1 MRNYRCRPCMFS
13 FRRHCA
19 NERRRNMH
27 SGAIN
32 REYKFKFYLNANHY
46 IIIDGK
52 EGEQH
57 PHTWEFMVHIRMNGQ
72 KFVQFDA
79 YEKAIDEYF
88 NQYQNHLI
96 NEIEPFDHI
105 IPTLENMSDYFVRAI
120 KKIVQNLDGELVRM
134 ESSETPTRSYVI
146 NFEHNEDYLESVR
159 RNSDRQMSEII
170 DEVLD
175 RVIE

>member
-1 MRNYRCRPCMFS
+1 
-13 FRRHCA
+13 
-19 NERRRNMH
+19 MH

-57 PHTWEFMVHIRMNGQ
+57 PHTWEFMVHIRMN
-72 KFVQFDA
+72 
-79 YEKAIDEYF
+79 
-88 NQYQNHLI
+88 
-96 NEIEPFDHI
+96 
-105 IPTLENMSDYFVRAI
+105 
-120 KKIVQNLDGELVRM
+120 GELVRM

>member
-1 MRNYRCRPCMFS
+1 
-13 FRRHCA
+13 
-19 NERRRNMH
+19 MH

-88 NQYQNHLI
+88 NQYQI
-96 NEIEPFDHI
+96 WM
-105 IPTLENMSDYFVRAI
+105 ENLSEWRVVR
-120 KKIVQNLDGELVRM
+120 
-134 ESSETPTRSYVI
+134 
-146 NFEHNEDYLESVR
+146 HR
-159 RNSDRQMSEII
+159 R
-170 DEVLD
+170 EVM
-175 RVIE
+175 

>member
-1 MRNYRCRPCMFS
+1 
-13 FRRHCA
+13 
-19 NERRRNMH
+19 MH

-79 YEKAIDEYF
+79 YEKAIDGVV
-88 NQYQNHLI
+88 HARSTCT
-96 NEIEPFDHI
+96 P
-105 IPTLENMSDYFVRAI
+105 
-120 KKIVQNLDGELVRM
+120 LV
-134 ESSETPTRSYVI
+134 STPKCSTR
-146 NFEHNEDYLESVR
+146 
-159 RNSDRQMSEII
+159 Q
-170 DEVLD
+170 
-175 RVIE
+175 

>member
-1 MRNYRCRPCMFS
+1 
-13 FRRHCA
+13 
-19 NERRRNMH
+19 MH

-79 YEKAIDEYF
+79 YEK
-88 NQYQNHLI
+88 
-96 NEIEPFDHI
+96 EIEPFDHI

>member
-1 MRNYRCRPCMFS
+1 
-13 FRRHCA
+13 
-19 NERRRNMH
+19 MH

-105 IPTLENMSDYFVRAI
+105 IPTLEICMIILCVRS
-120 KKIVQNLDGELVRM
+120 K
-134 ESSETPTRSYVI
+134 RSYKIWMENLSEWRV
-146 NFEHNEDYLESVR
+146 VR
-159 RNSDRQMSEII
+159 HRR
-170 DEVLD
+170 EVM
-175 RVIE
+175 

>member
-1 MRNYRCRPCMFS
+1 
-13 FRRHCA
+13 
-19 NERRRNMH
+19 MH

-105 IPTLENMSDYFVRAI
+105 IPTLENMSDFFVRAI